1 MPASGGDDFEWT
13 VVIAMVAVLVMK
25 APCNQIVDM
34 VTMRHGFM
42 AAVRAVDM
50 AMIVANTVLDRTA
63 AIGVVTIHFDDMF
76 INVIAMGMMEV
87 SIMQVVDMVA
97 MLDGHMAAAG
107 AVFMV
112 VVIMMGKIAIAHG
125 ELL

>member
-1 MPASGGDDFEWT
+1 MPASGSDDFEWT

-25 APCNQIVDM
+25 TSFNQIVNM

-50 AMIVANTVLDRTA
+50 AMIVADMVLDRTA
-63 AIGVVTIHFDDMF
+63 AIGVVITHLDDVF
-76 INVIAMGMMEV
+76 IDMIAMGMMEV
-87 SIMQVVDMVA
+87 SIMQVVNMVA
-97 MLDGHMAAAG
+97 MFDGHVAAVG
-107 AVFMV
+107 AMFMV
-112 VVIMMGKIAIAHG
+112 VVIMMWKIAIAHG

>member
-50 AMIVANTVLDRTA
+50 AMIVANLVLDRTA

-76 INVIAMGMMEV
+76 IDVIAMGMMEV